1 MKWKQAEENC
11 IVRRFI
17 ICTLHQISKG
27 YTKENEKSDS
37 CSMQGDMRNPY
48 TISVGMR
55 PLTDTNR
62 RWESNTEK

>member
-1 MKWKQAEENC
+1 MKWKQGEENC

-17 ICTLHQISKG
+17 ICPLHQILKG
-27 YTKENEKSDS
+27 YTKEDEKSETPN
-37 CSMQGDMRNPY
+37 MKGDVRNSY